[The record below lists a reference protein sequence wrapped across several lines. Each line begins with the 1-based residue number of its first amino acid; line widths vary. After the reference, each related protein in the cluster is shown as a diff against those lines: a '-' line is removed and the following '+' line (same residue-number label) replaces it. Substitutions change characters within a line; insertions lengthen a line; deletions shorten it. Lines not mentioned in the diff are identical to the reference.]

1 MGKDFVDKNYRFG
14 WCKLKKISNA
24 SSASSL
30 PSVIK
35 NSNGQD
41 LISHSDQLQRQI
53 EHYKNL
59 ASDVTGHSLNR
70 YYWNAIFPHAKPYTW
85 NINDPISLSEIR
97 STILSMKNNKAPGP
111 DGIPIEFYKAIFSDS
126 ENETNHN

>member
-1 MGKDFVDKNYRFG
+1 MVIKLCRIIKRIKSKFRNNKYKANIISMGKDFVDKNYRFG

-41 LISHSDQLQRQI
+41 LISHSDQLQR
-53 EHYKNL
+53 
-59 ASDVTGHSLNR
+59 
-70 YYWNAIFPHAKPYTW
+70 
-85 NINDPISLSEIR
+85 
-97 STILSMKNNKAPGP
+97 
-111 DGIPIEFYKAIFSDS
+111 
-126 ENETNHN
+126 